1 MNAALN
7 GPFGRTPLG
16 PTPLTIG
23 RTPDNQLVL
32 DNPKTSSHHAEIRPA
47 GQGYSIVDLGS
58 TNGTFINEQPLERN
72 VPRMLNPGDTIRIG
86 DLTFT
91 YETSGTPGI
100 APTVYANP
108 SQGSAPGYLPTV
120 AAPPPTAYGN
130 ANAPQSYQQPP
141 AYSSYPDA
149 AQSPF
154 APPPPQQPYSVPPQ
168 QPYGTPG
175 YPPPP
180 VPSYAAPGTVQQKSR
195 RGLWITLG
203 VIGGVLLLFCI
214 ACSVFVYAARSTP
227 GKTLTTFCNA
237 LKSQDYQTAYD
248 QLSTGLK
255 NQFTE
260 SQFAAAFSNN
270 GGSGNVTN
278 CSVSNTSDNGTT
290 GNGTI
295 TYTFANGST
304 VIDDYRLVDE
314 SGEWKINNQTT
325 RP

>member
-7 GPFGRTPLG
+7 GPFGRTTLG

-32 DNPKTSSHHAEIRPA
+32 NNPKTSSHHAEIRPD
-47 GQGYSIVDLGS
+47 GQGYSIIDLGS

-91 YETSGTPGI
+91 YEASGTPGI
-100 APTVYANP
+100 GPTVYANP
-108 SQGSAPGYLPTV
+108 SQGNAPGYLPTV

-130 ANAPQSYQQPP
+130 VNAQQSYQQPP

-180 VPSYAAPGTVQQKSR
+180 VPSYAAPGTTQQKSR

-203 VIGGVLLLFCI
+203 IIGGVLLLFCI
-214 ACSVFVYAARSTP
+214 ACTVFTLVVGSSTP
-227 GKTLTTFCNA
+227 TKTLQTYCDS
-237 LKSQDYQTAYD
+237 LKKGDDQTAYNQYSSSFKS
-248 QLSTGLK
+248 QLS
-255 NQFTE
+255 E
-260 SQFAAAFSNN
+260 SQFASSLNGVNISDCLISNVN
-270 GGSGNVTN
+270 
-278 CSVSNTSDNGTT
+278 DNGTT
-290 GNGTI
+290 GTGTI
-295 TYTFANGST
+295 TYTGNGGRSVT
-304 VIDDYRLVDE
+304 IDYTLIDE
-314 SGEWKINNQTT
+314 NGTWKISNEHARQ
-325 RP
+325 